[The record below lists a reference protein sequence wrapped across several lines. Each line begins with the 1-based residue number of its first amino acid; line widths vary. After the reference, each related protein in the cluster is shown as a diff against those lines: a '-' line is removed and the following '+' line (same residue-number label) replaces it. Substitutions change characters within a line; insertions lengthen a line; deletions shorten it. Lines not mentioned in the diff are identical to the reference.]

1 MRFGFGILRMS
12 ARDFWAMT
20 PRELHRAMEAHGLCE
35 QGFFLR
41 EDLDR
46 LMQMFP
52 DEVER

>member
-20 PRELHRAMEAHGLCE
+20 PRELHRAMEAHGLC
-35 QGFFLR
+35 QQSVFLR
-41 EDLDR
+41 GDLDR

-52 DEVER
+52 DEVT